1 MRRLAAISLLCLSL
15 LTHTEIAQFFK
26 LPEFFAHYIEHRN
39 DNPGMSIW
47 DFVKAHY
54 QASSKTPLD
63 YDKDLK
69 LPFKN
74 SHILQSGYT
83 FNTPV
88 IPVHQDLHLFHFEI
102 SSPNYAEANED
113 DLPQTLSGSVFQ
125 PPRYI

>member
-1 MRRLAAISLLCLSL
+1 M
-15 LTHTEIAQFFK
+15 
-26 LPEFFAHYIEHRN
+26 
-39 DNPGMSIW
+39 GIW

-54 QASSKTPLD
+54 QASSKTPSD

-88 IPVHQDLHLFHFEI
+88 IPSNQDIHLVHFEFSDPI
-102 SSPNYAEANED
+102 YAEANEVT
-113 DLPQTLSGSVFQ
+113 LPQTLAGSVFQ
-125 PPRYI
+125 PPKSI

>member
-39 DNPGMSIW
+39 DNPGMGIW
-47 DFVKAHY
+47 DFVRLHY
-54 QASSKTPLD
+54 QASSSTPSD

-69 LPFKN
+69 LPFKT
-74 SHILQSGYT
+74 SHIVQSGFT

-88 IPVHQDLHLFHFEI
+88 VPAHQEIHLVHFE
-102 SSPNYAEANED
+102 SSCPIYAEANEVA
-113 DLPQTLSGSVFQ
+113 LPQTLAGSVFQ
-125 PPRYI
+125 PPKTV